1 MNKSRRLLNL
11 FESVL
16 GKSMTSGNEATFS
29 CPYCNHHK
37 KKLVINVITQKWHCW
52 VCGVKGVGAERI
64 FKKIGAAGKIK
75 ELHSLTGVKRKTD
88 NSKDIQ
94 HVALPLEFKP
104 MVNGSVNNP
113 EFRNAAKY
121 LKSRGITKTDVLRYN
136 IGFCDSGQYN
146 GMVII
151 PSYNKEGILN
161 YFVGRSY
168 YDTDFKHKNPKTSK
182 DVVGFEMLI
191 NWKEDINI
199 CEGVFDAIAIGE
211 NSIPIFGKFLP
222 KSLRSTIKENDVKRV
237 NILLDSDAKNESIK
251 LCEYLQSENIDVR
264 IIEMKDDEDPSTL
277 GHEKITKLISK
288 SKTVDFAKLLEM
300 KFGL

>member
-88 NSKDIQ
+88 DSKDIQ

>member
-1 MNKSRRLLNL
+1 
-11 FESVL
+11 
-16 GKSMTSGNEATFS
+16 MTSGNEATFS

-75 ELHSLTGVKRKTD
+75 ELHSLTGVKRNTD
-88 NSKDIQ
+88 DSKDIQ

>member
-11 FESVL
+11 FETVL

-37 KKLVINVITQKWHCW
+37 KKLVINIVSQKWHCW

-64 FKKIGAAGKIK
+64 FKQIGAIGKIG
-75 ELHSLTGVKRKTD
+75 ELHSLTGVKRRVDKEKQVD
-88 NSKDIQ
+88 
-94 HVALPLEFKP
+94 HVSLPMEFTP
-104 MVNGSVNNP
+104 MINGSSNNP

-146 GMVII
+146 GMIII
-151 PSYNKEGILN
+151 PSYDDQGMLN

-168 YDTDFKHKNPKTSK
+168 YDSDFKHKNPKTSK
-182 DVVGFEMLI
+182 DVVGFELLV
-191 NWKEDINI
+191 NWSEDISI

-222 KSLRSTIKENDVKRV
+222 KILKMKIKQNNVKRV
-237 NILLDSDAKNESIK
+237 NIVLDNDAKSESIK

-277 GHEKITKLISK
+277 GHKKITKIIGD

>member
-11 FESVL
+11 FEAVL

-37 KKLVINVITQKWHCW
+37 KKLVINIISQKWHCW

-64 FKKIGAAGKIK
+64 FKKIGAIGKLK
-75 ELHSLTGVKRKTD
+75 ELQSLTGIKRKIDTD
-88 NSKDIQ
+88 KEQQ
-94 HVALPLEFKP
+94 HVSLPMEFIP
-104 MVNGSVNNP
+104 MVNGSANNP

-121 LKSRGITKTDVLRYN
+121 LKSRGVTKLDVLRYN

-146 GMVII
+146 GMII
-151 PSYNKEGILN
+151 VPSYDKEGILN

-168 YDTDFKHKNPKTSK
+168 YETDFKHKNPKTSK

-191 NWKEDINI
+191 NWNEDINI

-222 KSLRSTIKENDVKRV
+222 KSLRSKIKENNVRRV
-237 NILLDSDAKNESIK
+237 NIVLDNDAKSESIK

-277 GHEKITKLISK
+277 GHDKITKIISD